1 MTQIDLFSLGVTR
14 RCRTNTGEDLLYN
27 KENAHL
33 SSFELES
40 MPHTSSLS
48 SPQLINFYNELAI
61 PLSEFTLFQ
70 SLRPL
75 STGHSKTPV
84 QRLHLDLA
92 LDTDL
97 GLNLTDIRAPTS
109 RSIGL
114 KSYDVLKLGRPM
126 PFGRTRPRDATTW
139 SSV

>member
-14 RCRTNTGEDLLYN
+14 RRRTNAGENLLYN

-70 SLRPL
+70 SLRSL
-75 STGHSKTPV
+75 STGHSKY
-84 QRLHLDLA
+84 QS
-92 LDTDL
+92 
-97 GLNLTDIRAPTS
+97 NTS
-109 RSIGL
+109 I
-114 KSYDVLKLGRPM
+114 
-126 PFGRTRPRDATTW
+126 
-139 SSV
+139 